1 MGASYNISMMF
12 NSLRKL
18 GSLSLFSWIIVSM
31 ALPSFAAERAL
42 PDPADHSVASPTA
55 SAAHAD
61 DPAAQLDSHL
71 REILV
76 MRAALAGQA
85 LDGTRVSD
93 ILAVDY
99 LDPVAVDARKASL
112 KDVIAEKEKALKKAN
127 WSGRPP
133 FPDLQPRFHISVSGE
148 ITLPDIQP
156 TAFNSL
162 LAGYESLSL
171 QLRFLGLPLADRA
184 AFREKE
190 TEAVRMAEARAREE
204 EQRRLAEEEAA
215 RIAEAR
221 RAAEEKTRAARMDTD
236 RAIARERTALD
247 VVKSEIT
254 AYRNNLA
261 FTREQLSLTG
271 QERLAQL
278 VVLRNRSSDT
288 PVGSPGM
295 DALYD
300 DMVQVMQEAR
310 GYVASSL
317 DSYTSIPPAP
327 RYRGDLSS
335 LSPID
340 EEQKASIAALKKLAG
355 ETASLADGAEALA
368 AELSWSRLKASV
380 AWAEEIN
387 KLRLDVLTKVSRMK
401 RARLL
406 GITREGIAQLK
417 REITDITLFIRWS
430 KAGGKKILFEEIST
444 LKDPFVAGGL
454 ASKVFWFAFLIA
466 VYVYVIRHGRGFLE
480 RLRGFLA
487 NVLRSSK
494 LIRRMQQ
501 TVLIADDMFNE
512 LILLGAVLL
521 SPYIAGFDPAHTYW
535 HVVFAVAVWYAAYRL
550 VIKISLHTI
559 DWLVPG
565 DQIGNRLLLQSIL
578 LVGRYILIINV
589 ILIVAEAILGRGY
602 LYHIVTRIAW
612 IGIFI
617 IFALLIRWWRDG
629 ISEAYLKVKPSGT
642 LAGFVLATRT
652 RWFGFF
658 VAIAAFGVLLI
669 DTLAHAFRRFVYSF
683 EQSQRMLA
691 YLFRRR
697 LERKALL
704 SSEAVEV
711 HRALPPEAAVFFDE
725 GPVVEP
731 SMQIDF
737 FPHMDLF
744 TKAVQEWKSGGHIGA
759 FAVVGDFGFGKTTW
773 LNEARRRADIGNTA
787 FLALSERAT
796 TRQEALQHLASGL
809 SAPPETGAD
818 VESLSSWLH
827 NGEKRLI
834 VVDDLHLWF
843 LRSINAL
850 EALRT
855 FNSLVELTGDRVFWL
870 CSFSNY
876 PYRYYSWASR
886 DNAVFRT
893 VVRLSAWPENTI
905 ETLLKKRTDLTGWRL
920 SFDDLLLE
928 EAENYPA
935 KANPVDTAKDY
946 NRLVWDLSLGSPRAA
961 IQYWV
966 SSLSVDEG
974 GVAHVQFFKR
984 PDGSLLDRL
993 NERDRFILACI
1004 VWHEQVTVPEITS
1017 MLRFPSVT
1025 CRDAVLRL
1033 KETGILRSRG
1043 DYERVTA
1050 QWWPEVVRYLKRKH
1064 LVPPEA

>member
-1 MGASYNISMMF
+1 MTPRGLKKLISYTTISLLMVA
-12 NSLRKL
+12 
-18 GSLSLFSWIIVSM
+18 IV
-31 ALPSFAAERAL
+31 LPSAAAQRAF
-42 PDPADHSVASPTA
+42 PDQETASGQSPASP
-55 SAAHAD
+55 SMQAD
-61 DPAAQLDSHL
+61 DLTTQLKSL
-71 REILV
+71 LQNILV
-76 MRAALAGQA
+76 MRAALAGEA
-85 LDGTRVSD
+85 LDGNRVSRTLAID
-93 ILAVDY
+93 YLEATAVDEKKT
-99 LDPVAVDARKASL
+99 LLQELVVEKRK
-112 KDVIAEKEKALKKAN
+112 ELKKAN

-133 FPDLQPRFHISVSGE
+133 FPDLQPQTHDLTSGTIAVPALEPTRFNVM
-148 ITLPDIQP
+148 
-156 TAFNSL
+156 
-162 LAGYESLSL
+162 LATYESLRL
-171 QLRFLGLPLADRA
+171 QLQFLNLPISERT
-184 AFREKE
+184 AFHEKE
-190 TEAVRMAEARAREE
+190 VEAVRMAEARTRDQ
-204 EQRRLAEEEAA
+204 EQKRLAQEEAA

-221 RAAEEKTRAARMDTD
+221 RAAEEKTRTARMDTD

-278 VVLRNRSSDT
+278 VVLRNRAGDT

-300 DMVQVMQEAR
+300 DMVRVMQEAR

-340 EEQKASIAALKKLAG
+340 EKQKASIAELRNLAG

-380 AWAEEIN
+380 AWAGEIN
-387 KLRLDVLTKVSRMK
+387 TLRLDVLRKVSRVK

-406 GITREGIAQLK
+406 GITRDGIDQLK

-444 LKDPFVAGGL
+444 LRDPFVAGGL
-454 ASKVFWFAFLIA
+454 ASKVLWFAFLIA

-501 TVLIADDMFNE
+501 AILIADDMFNE
-512 LILLGAVLL
+512 LILLCVVLL
-521 SPYIAGFDPAHTYW
+521 SPYIVGFDPAHTYW

-550 VIKISLHTI
+550 VIKVSLHTI

-565 DQIGNRLLLQSIL
+565 NQIGNRLLLRSIL
-578 LVGRYILIINV
+578 LVGRYILIVNV
-589 ILIVAEAILGRGY
+589 ILIIAEAILGRGY

-629 ISEAYLKVKPSGT
+629 ISEAYLRVKPSGT

-704 SSEAVEV
+704 SGEVVEV
-711 HRALPPEAAVFFDE
+711 HRVLPPEAAVFFDE

-731 SMQIDF
+731 SMQIDY

-787 FLALSERAT
+787 LLALSERAT
-796 TRQEALQHLASGL
+796 TRQEALKHLASGL
-809 SAPPETGAD
+809 SAPAEAGAD
-818 VESLSSWLH
+818 VESLSAWLH
-827 NGEKRLI
+827 SGEKRLI

-843 LRSINAL
+843 LRSIDAL
-850 EALRT
+850 DALRT
-855 FNSLVELTGDRVFWL
+855 FNSLVELSGDRVFWL

-886 DNAVFRT
+886 DNTVFRT

-905 ETLLKKRTDLTGWRL
+905 ETLLRKRTDLTGWRL

-928 EAENYPA
+928 EAEDYPA
-935 KANPVDTAKDY
+935 KVNPADTAKDY

-984 PDGSLLDRL
+984 PDGSLLDKL
-993 NERDRFILACI
+993 NEQDRFILACI

-1017 MLRFPSVT
+1017 MLRFPSMT

-1033 KETGILRSRG
+1033 KETGVLRSRG